1 MNVNHYVGKS
11 YFVIRL
17 TSRATA
23 LQCIFLIDNKTSF
36 SSVSQYVI
44 VGLLIESALQCILRD
59 IAVHTSLGKY
69 IRFLQNGRK
78 DYFKARGCKNATE
91 ES

>member
-1 MNVNHYVGKS
+1 MIVNHYVGKS

-23 LQCIFLIDNKTSF
+23 LQCSFLIDNKTSF

-44 VGLLIESALQCILRD
+44 VGLLIASALQCILRD
-59 IAVHTSLGKY
+59 IAVYTGLGKY

-78 DYFKARGCKNATE
+78 DYFKARGCKNATK

>member
-1 MNVNHYVGKS
+1 MIVYHYVGKS

-17 TSRATA
+17 TSRETA
-23 LQCIFLIDNKTSF
+23 LQCIFLIDTKQSF

-44 VGLLIESALQCILRD
+44 VGLLIASALQCILRD
-59 IAVHTSLGKY
+59 IAVYTSLGKY

-78 DYFKARGCKNATE
+78 DYFKTRGCQNATK

>member
-1 MNVNHYVGKS
+1 MIVNHYVGKS
-11 YFVIRL
+11 YLVIRL

-23 LQCIFLIDNKTSF
+23 LQCIFLIDSKTSF

-44 VGLLIESALQCILRD
+44 VGLLIASALQCILRD

>member
-1 MNVNHYVGKS
+1 MIVNHYVGKS
-11 YFVIRL
+11 YLVIRL

-23 LQCIFLIDNKTSF
+23 LQCIILIDNKTSF

-44 VGLLIESALQCILRD
+44 VGLLIASALQCILRD

-69 IRFLQNGRK
+69 IRFLQNVRK